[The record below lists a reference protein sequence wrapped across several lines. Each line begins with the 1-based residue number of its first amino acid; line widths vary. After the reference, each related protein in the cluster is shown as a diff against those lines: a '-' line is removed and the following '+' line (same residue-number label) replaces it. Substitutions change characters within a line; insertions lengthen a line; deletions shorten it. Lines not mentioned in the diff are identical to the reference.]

1 MLRDSAP
8 NWSKIFALRPDLES
22 PGYQET
28 VASMKE
34 KLIDYEHERLVEK
47 IKQIHKE
54 KQSQKNKNRA
64 KLSAKPSGDNS
75 GLGRDQLTTFAKR
88 KRS

>member
-34 KLIDYEHERLVEK
+34 RLIDYEHERLVEK

-64 KLSAKPSGDNS
+64 KLSAKPSGSNS
-75 GLGRDQLTTFAKR
+75 GLGAGSADCFYKKKA
-88 KRS
+88 